1 MTQAKIQTGGRLKK
15 VATYLKNEENFCFTY
30 GDGVSDI
37 NISKS
42 IKFHLKHKKLITIGA
57 VQVPGRYGSL
67 DCNKNEV
74 RSFVEKSEG
83 KNSYINGGFFVVSKK
98 AIKYIEGEQTS
109 WEEKTFKKIS
119 KKSNYGF

>member
-1 MTQAKIQTGGRLKK
+1 MTQAKILQTWVKK
-15 VATYLKNEENFCFTY
+15 LAPYLKNEENFCFTY

-57 VQVPGRYGSL
+57 VQVLGRYGSL

-74 RSFVEKSEG
+74 RSFVENLQAKTH
-83 KNSYINGGFFVVSKK
+83 ILMVV
-98 AIKYIEGEQTS
+98 
-109 WEEKTFKKIS
+109 FLLF
-119 KKSNYGF
+119 KKSN